1 MSLLI
6 IKKKTRPS
14 HQVFLQP
21 STAST
26 ASAVAGVAGP
36 AAAGVA
42 ASSPPDAAAGAGYI
56 HRQTVETILRS
67 QMGAQPHQQHYASKQ
82 VRYQLDETEPDC
94 LFGCWLFVFVLFFL
108 RSPTTEC

>member
-26 ASAVAGVAGP
+26 ASAV
-36 AAAGVA
+36 AGVA